1 MPMKLRDNV
10 SRIYAIFKDLE
21 TSFLEIQSVHEILE
35 RKKIAIS
42 LFLKRPKWPMRPM
55 KILLLNAV
63 SSLGTRKQNLYN

>member
-55 KILLLNAV
+55 KILLPECCLVFGNKKTK
-63 SSLGTRKQNLYN
+63 LI